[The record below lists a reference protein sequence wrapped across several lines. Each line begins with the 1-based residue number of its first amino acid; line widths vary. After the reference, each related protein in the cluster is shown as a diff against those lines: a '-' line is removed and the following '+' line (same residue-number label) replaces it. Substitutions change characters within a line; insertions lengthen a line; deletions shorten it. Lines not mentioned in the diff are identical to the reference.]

1 MIFTENRDLHDNLR
15 AHFQTLDVQHLN
27 AVLLENGVTDLEL
40 RKNILQNYFFI
51 SGEFFDSG
59 WFEAEGKK
67 YSAIV
72 CFREVGADLRR
83 ADTMVCPVQI
93 GQPFSR
99 NGDRYRGNGGRG
111 SGKRECASERRI
123 DRG

>member
-1 MIFTENRDLHDNLR
+1 MIFTENRNLHDNLR

-27 AVLLENGVTDLEL
+27 AVLLESGVTDLEL
-40 RKNILQNYFFI
+40 RKNILQNYFFT

-72 CFREVGADLRR
+72 CFREVGGAPGGSS
-83 ADTMVCPVQI
+83 ATM
-93 GQPFSR
+93 R
-99 NGDRYRGNGGRG
+99 NSSPSTTVAGDVR
-111 SGKRECASERRI
+111 
-123 DRG
+123 